1 MMWELGM
8 DGDLVLYKA
17 LDHLLILLRILFF
30 LTSEKCAY
38 AMPHKSCHYERMEKK
53 GNGNTI
59 TSWNE
64 VPQLNIDNTPYY
76 YSTVSSHISTK
87 V

>member
-1 MMWELGM
+1 MSDMEIDI

-38 AMPHKSCHYERMEKK
+38 AMPHKSCQYRKMEMI
-53 GNGNTI
+53 GSGNT
-59 TSWNE
+59 TT
-64 VPQLNIDNTPYY
+64 L
-76 YSTVSSHISTK
+76 
-87 V
+87 